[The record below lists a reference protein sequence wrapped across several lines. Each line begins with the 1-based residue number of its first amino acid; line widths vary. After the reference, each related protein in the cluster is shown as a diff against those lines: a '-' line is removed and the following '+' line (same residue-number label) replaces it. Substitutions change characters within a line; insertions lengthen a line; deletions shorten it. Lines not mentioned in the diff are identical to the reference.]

1 MNLSC
6 QFEYQHHDFNLKV
19 DLNLNQNLL
28 GILGRSGAGKSTFLK
43 NLVGV
48 LKPTVGKI
56 CFDSRFLV
64 DTSLQKFVPTHQRHI
79 ALIFQQAQLFPHLNV
94 KQNLE
99 YGMRFHRDRTQKFS
113 FDQIVDLLALDQLLK
128 RRSLQLSGGESQ
140 RVSIGRALLASPD
153 LVLLDEPLTGLDL
166 NLKNQLLPF
175 LSQLK
180 QQLNIPMI
188 YVTHHPEELEYLNA
202 PIVTM
207 ADGKLQYSDQ

>member
-1 MNLSC
+1 MNLNC
-6 QFEYQHHDFNLKV
+6 QFEYRHDDFNLKV
-19 DLNLNQNLL
+19 DLDLNQNLL

-56 CFDSRFLV
+56 DFNHRLLV
-64 DTSLQKFVPTHQRHI
+64 DTSLQMFMPTHQRHI
-79 ALIFQQAQLFPHLNV
+79 ALIFQQAQLFPHLDV
-94 KQNLE
+94 RQNLE
-99 YGMRFHRDRTQKFS
+99 YGMRFHRNRVQKFS
-113 FDQIVDLLALDQLLK
+113 FDQIVDLLALDQLLNRK
-128 RRSLQLSGGESQ
+128 SLQLSGGESQ

-153 LVLLDEPLTGLDL
+153 LVLLDEPLTGLDR

-175 LSQLK
+175 LNELK

-188 YVTHHPEELEYLNA
+188 YVTHHPEELEYLHA

-207 ADGKLQYSDQ
+207 TDGILQYYD